1 YPPLFRSRP
10 ATAGRPRPTRGR
22 GPPSPRPARS
32 RRPPLPHDDRRA
44 DADLGGDL
52 EGVHQAAGPGQ
63 AEAEP
68 SAGRVPVLH
77 GPLDVGDA
85 RALVAGDDLDG
96 RVLARALV
104 DGADED
110 LAPAG
115 VGDDVAGDL
124 GDGGGDERGV
134 GVRAADLVG
143 QLAARAARHD
153 DVRVGRDHDPDP
165 AERHQRPVLA
175 SRKASPSSRSSAVWT
190 SSKVSPSCTMANA
203 TSGCMPTTTVSA
215 PRSSVMWAM
224 FRSERAAKLSMT
236 SSAVMSTMIPRDR

>member
-1 YPPLFRSRP
+1 
-10 ATAGRPRPTRGR
+10 GRT
-22 GPPSPRPARS
+22 
-32 RRPPLPHDDRRA
+32 

-52 EGVHQAAGPGQ
+52 EAVHEAPGTGE

-68 SAGRVPVLH
+68 PAGRVAVLH
-77 GPLDVGDA
+77 GPLEVGDA

-96 RVLARALV
+96 GVLARALV
-104 DGADED
+104 DRADDD
-110 LAPAG
+110 LSPAG

-124 GDGGGDERGV
+124 RDGGGDERGV
-134 GVRAADLVG
+134 GVGAADLVG
-143 QLAARAARHD
+143 QLPSGAPRHD

-165 AERHQRPVLA
+165 AERHQCPVLA

-224 FRSERAAKLSMT
+224 FRSDRAAKLSIT